1 MIQLFSWKN
10 KKRVRA
16 MMGTEVRNY
25 QGSMVLLSLSHSVH
39 SWLPSISLHLS
50 WHIMH
55 IENTRASQKMLL
67 EEVLIM
73 SMVTSFTTLL
83 LPSVKMINLKKRKN
97 KNKGLLRGR
106 RSVWEWTAWIRWRMM
121 LWSQWWLQTMKITL
135 DFLRQSVW
143 LNFIFKV

>member
-1 MIQLFSWKN
+1 
-10 KKRVRA
+10 
-16 MMGTEVRNY
+16 
-25 QGSMVLLSLSHSVH
+25 
-39 SWLPSISLHLS
+39 
-50 WHIMH
+50 MH

-121 LWSQWWLQTMKITL
+121 LWSQ
-135 DFLRQSVW
+135 
-143 LNFIFKV
+143 